1 MHFQKA
7 HASIVRS
14 IRQVSLFRDWQ
25 RARASR
31 KLPDIADFTPNER
44 AGDSADILITE
55 VVRRGGALN
64 GNGLSYLCRSAG
76 ERVEQLYDM
85 SMSARPLDDC
95 LDRAMAN
102 AARPIWDAC
111 IQHRLP
117 MYCILPL
124 SDLNGCPVTVE
135 QIFLPYSRG
144 GDTADFMLGALH
156 AWSTEGRFAS
166 QGLLRNVAK
175 VPVHWAVIIDPAQT
189 RAPPPTRDAGNQD
202 TGNQDTGNQDTGN
215 QDLANQAGGNDDIEF
230 DSGLPA
236 PSPAR

>member
-1 MHFQKA
+1 MYFQKA

-25 RARASR
+25 RARGSR
-31 KLPDIADFTPNER
+31 ELPDIADFTPNER

-55 VVRRGGALN
+55 VVRRGGAL
-64 GNGLSYLCRSAG
+64 SYLCRSAG
-76 ERVEQLYDM
+76 ERVEQLYDV

-189 RAPPPTRDAGNQD
+189 RAPPTRDAGNQD
-202 TGNQDTGNQDTGN
+202 TGNQDLAN
-215 QDLANQAGGNDDIEF
+215 QDLANQAVGNDDVEF